1 MMIFPMTILTRWRF
15 EFDRRQRYAASSRE
29 PFFELAAA
37 YLPREEDGIVVDIGA
52 GDGSFARSQN
62 VALRYENL
70 YLLDHNVASVAA
82 LKKEFP
88 KAEVYSAP
96 EKLPFDD
103 KTVSFIHLSHI
114 VEHLEPQ
121 QLYTF
126 LVECDRILMDGGILV
141 ISAPLL
147 WDRFYDDLSHVK
159 PYAPAVFI
167 NYLCSKRANAN
178 AEAISDSY
186 HVQELVYRFRAAP
199 ADDGL
204 GSRFFIVDTA
214 LRVFRVIISALGFRQ
229 YRKNGFTLVLK
240 KA

>member
-1 MMIFPMTILTRWRF
+1 MTILTRWRS
-15 EFDRRQRYAASSRE
+15 EFNRRQRYSVSSRD

-37 YLPREEDGIVVDIGA
+37 HLPLEEDGIVVDIGA
-52 GDGSFARSQN
+52 GDGSFARTQN
-62 VALRYENL
+62 VALRHKNL
-70 YLLDHNVASVAA
+70 YLLDHNAASVAA

-96 EKLPFDD
+96 DKLPFDD
-103 KTVSFIHLSHI
+103 KTVSFVHLSHI
-114 VEHLEPQ
+114 VEHLESH

-126 LVECDRILMDGGILV
+126 LAECDRVLKGGGILV

-159 PYAPAVFI
+159 PYAPVVFV

-178 AEAISDSY
+178 AEAISNSY

-199 ADDGL
+199 AEDGW
-204 GSRFFIVDTA
+204 GSKFFIVDA
-214 LRVFRVIISALGFRQ
+214 VLRAFRVIISALGFRQ
-229 YRKNGFTLVLK
+229 YRRNGFTLVLK
-240 KA
+240 KS

>member
-1 MMIFPMTILTRWRF
+1 MIILTRWRS

-37 YLPREEDGIVVDIGA
+37 YLPVGEDGIVVDIGA

-62 VALRYENL
+62 LVLRYKNL
-70 YLLDHNVASVAA
+70 YLLDHNTESVAA

-114 VEHLEPQ
+114 VEHLESR

-126 LVECDRILMDGGILV
+126 LGECDRVLADGGVLV

-167 NYLCSKRANAN
+167 NYLCAKRANAN
-178 AEAISDSY
+178 AEAVSDSY

-199 ADDGL
+199 AEDGW
-204 GSRFFIVDTA
+204 GSRFFVVDA
-214 LRVFRVIISALGFRQ
+214 VLRVSRVIISALGFRR
-229 YRKNGFTLVLK
+229 YLRNGFTLVLK
-240 KA
+240 KS